1 MANYLRANERI
12 FLTKKADFLTIYSKD
27 GAVRFMFNILVYGFG
42 IMGLI
47 LYQTATTFIQYK
59 LAIFLIFSSFV
70 IMSVFYIVL
79 KVIINNPPKSSS
91 LVVNSPKNKYMMN
104 LGLEVKEHLGDA
116 LKSNIPENHTGVS
129 LLRDAE
135 KIKRMG
141 VVLGKAGSG
150 KTVLLRGMLE
160 ECLKVGAGAFIID
173 AKGTIDEIK
182 RFLGLIYM
190 YGREDDLLLVNF
202 TNLNNTNTINF
213 LSYGDA
219 LLLKEILIV
228 LASASDEKWK
238 QVDDDFI
245 TNLLKLLVYKRDKEG
260 LVLTIKVL
268 RDYLVLN
275 KLVDEAFKYRLVR
288 DKNVEDFNRYVFTK
302 VELSYTDIIEANNDK
317 VKEFHKTALENA
329 KNTDLQGVYEAGLSA
344 NNWGGVLTTLGSDY
358 GAIFNV
364 EYPDIDLLKAIQT
377 NKIILV
383 SLPTMKSE
391 DTAKKLGKLLLGIIK
406 SVADKKILLP
416 EPKIPFPFFLDEFG
430 SFGIL
435 GFGRFM
441 SKARALGMP
450 MFLFLQSTSQIDV
463 IDDGKGLEKQEIFD
477 NSDCFVCLKNTDDKL
492 AEYLNKTIAKV
503 VYLDKSYKEFRKEI
517 DTKQEA
523 SLEADYQKTE
533 EEAIKTEY
541 FAKLNNGEMFFC
553 SGDEAYKSIAKAPS
567 KMNLT
572 YKKFDFECNIP
583 LKQLYPM
590 ERLKVELGGETK
602 FIIFPKDNVYNNSEF
617 QEELAEEFMHNLQ
630 KSSNIA

>member
-1 MANYLRANERI
+1 MATYHQARERVYKTQGI
-12 FLTKKADFLTIYSKD
+12 DFLTAYSKD
-27 GAVRFMFNILVYGFG
+27 GSMQFFFNTIIYGFSIVG
-42 IMGLI
+42 FLI
-47 LYQTATTFIQYK
+47 YQSAEDFNSYA
-59 LAIFLIFSSFV
+59 LGVFLIFSSF
-70 IMSVFYIVL
+70 ISMIATFYAM
-79 KVIINNPPKSSS
+79 KTIIKNPKKSSS
-91 LVVNSPKNKYMMN
+91 LVPNSPKHTYMMN

-116 LKSNIPENHTGVS
+116 LKSNKPENLTGLS
-129 LLRDAE
+129 LLRDSE

-160 ECLKVGAGAFIID
+160 EVLKVQGGAFIID

-182 RFLGLIYM
+182 RFLGLVYM

-202 TNLNNTNTINF
+202 TNLSNTNTINF

-219 LLLKEILIV
+219 LSLKEILIV
-228 LASASDEKWK
+228 LASATDEKWK

-245 TNLLKLLVYKRDKEG
+245 SNLLKLLVWKRDNEG
-260 LVLTIKVL
+260 LILTIKVL
-268 RDYLVLN
+268 RDYLVLP
-275 KLVDEAFKYRLVR
+275 KLVNEAFKYRKVR
-288 DKNVEDFNRYVFTK
+288 DRNIEDYNRYVITK
-302 VELSYTDIIEANNDK
+302 IEMEYVEILNAGDDKIESLK
-317 VKEFHKTALENA
+317 KTALENA
-329 KNTDLQGVYEAGLSA
+329 KNTDFQGVYEAGLSA
-344 NNWGGVLTTLGSDY
+344 GNWNGVLTTLGSDY

-364 EYPDIDLLKAIQT
+364 EYPDIDLLNAIQT

-391 DTAKKLGKLLLGIIK
+391 ETAKKLGKLLLGIIK
-406 SVADKKILLP
+406 SVADKKILMP

-477 NSDCFVCLKNTDDKL
+477 NSDCFICLKNTDDKL
-492 AEYLNKTIAKV
+492 AEYLNKTVPKNV
-503 VYLDKSYKEFRKEI
+503 FLDKSYKEFRKDV

-541 FAKLNNGEMFFC
+541 FARLNNGEMYFC
-553 SGDEAYKSIAKAPS
+553 SGDEAFKSIAKAPS

-572 YKKFDFECNIP
+572 YKKFDMNAVIP
-583 LKQLYPM
+583 LKKLYPM
-590 ERLKVELGGETK
+590 ERLLVELGGELQYA
-602 FIIFPKDNVYNNSEF
+602 IFPKGNVYNYSNYV
-617 QEELAEEFMHNLQ
+617 EEFGEERLMKVL
-630 KSSNIA
+630 KSKV